1 MPLKNY
7 SLSLL
12 ERKFKAE
19 TNFRV
24 RERIQMMLYLR
35 EGHTQRE
42 VSSILHVSVGI
53 VPYWKERFEKE
64 GFAGLK
70 DKKGRGLKPKLNKK
84 QLCKLTSAIDD
95 CIVMSDGYKRGW
107 KTKDARIYIQRQ
119 FNITYT
125 ARHCTRLLNQLNYR
139 LNIPRPRHKR
149 RNQQAVDEFKHG
161 FKKNEK
167 VWTKM

>member
-1 MPLKNY
+1 MLLKNY
-7 SLSLL
+7 SLGLL

-42 VSSILHVSVGI
+42 ASSILHVSTGL
-53 VPYWKERFEKE
+53 VPYWKERFEKK

-84 QLCKLTSAIDD
+84 QLRKLTSSIDD
-95 CIVMSDGYKRGW
+95 GIMMSDGYKRGW
-107 KTKDARIYIQRQ
+107 KTKDAKVYLQRQ

-125 ARHCTRLLNQLNYR
+125 ARHCTRLLNRMNYR
-139 LNIPRPRHKR
+139 LNVPRPRHKR
-149 RNQQAVDEFKHG
+149 RNQQAVDGFKQE

-167 VWTKM
+167 VWMKM

>member
-7 SLSLL
+7 SLGLL

-42 VSSILHVSVGI
+42 VSSILHVSNGL
-53 VPYWKERFEKE
+53 VPYWKERFEKK

-70 DKKGRGLKPKLNKK
+70 DKKGRGLKPKINKK
-84 QLCKLTSAIDD
+84 QLRKLASAIDNG
-95 CIVMSDGYKRGW
+95 IAMSDGYKRGW
-107 KTKDARIYIQRQ
+107 KTKDIRAYIQRQ

-125 ARHCTRLLNQLNYR
+125 A
-139 LNIPRPRHKR
+139 
-149 RNQQAVDEFKHG
+149 
-161 FKKNEK
+161 
-167 VWTKM
+167 